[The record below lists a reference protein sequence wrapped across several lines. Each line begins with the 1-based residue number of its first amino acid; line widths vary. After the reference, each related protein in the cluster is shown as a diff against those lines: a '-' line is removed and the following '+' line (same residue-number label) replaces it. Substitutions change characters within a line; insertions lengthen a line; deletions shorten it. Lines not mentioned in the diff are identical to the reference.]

1 MNIIF
6 SFLGLIEKIVGY
18 TILLSVKIF
27 KRKSNKI
34 KFKKRKTKL
43 LCDRRESK
51 NVVSMD
57 SL

>member
-18 TILLSVKIF
+18 TILLSVKTF

-34 KFKKRKTKL
+34 KFKKRKIKL
-43 LCDRRESK
+43 LCDRRASE
-51 NVVSMD
+51 NVVSRD
-57 SL
+57 TL